1 MSVFFGFFKP
11 ETIKPKVKYCY
22 IKLRFLSEDN
32 FLLYFA
38 DFKQLI
44 RSYIKEGFS
53 LFMNK
58 KSKEK
63 TGAENIHWDLSD
75 LYDSVK
81 DPNLQKDKKEAGE
94 LADDFA
100 RKYKNKVSGLEEEE
114 MKHALQE
121 YEGLLDL
128 IGKIG
133 SFAHLIWSTDTNNA
147 EYGKLMQ
154 EANELSS
161 EIHQKLVFF
170 DVEWLSVDEDRAR
183 EFIESKTLV
192 HYKHYLETSRRY
204 KDHILSEKEEQVLS
218 AKSVTGRSAW
228 NRYFDETM
236 GAARFELDGEE
247 LTQQEV
253 LSKLHEPDR
262 DLRKRAHASL
272 TDTFRE
278 LNRSLTF
285 IFNTILADKNTDDKL
300 RGYSSWISSRNLA
313 NEIKDETVEVLINA
327 VTNRYNLVQRFYE
340 LKRSLLG
347 YERLY
352 DYDRYAP
359 LLKTEKEIK
368 WDEAREMVLDSYADF
383 HPRIGSIAGEFF
395 ENHWIDAAIK
405 PGKRGGAYSASTVP
419 SVHPYVFMN
428 FDGKIRDV
436 QTLAHELGHGVHQ
449 YLSREQGPLQADT
462 PLTTAETA
470 SVFGEMLVFQKL
482 MRKLDDPK
490 EKLALLIGKIDDT
503 IATVFRQ
510 VSMNRFEHAMHTKR
524 REEGELTSGDFS
536 ELWRRTQEDIYG
548 DSVTLTEEYNLWWS
562 YIPHFLHTPGYVYAY
577 AFGELLV
584 LALYEEYKHSGNGF
598 SDKYLAM
605 LKAGGSDWPE
615 NIVGK
620 LGLDITKPNFWDNGL
635 TAIEKMVEQA
645 EELAQQLN

>member
-1 MSVFFGFFKP
+1 MSN
-11 ETIKPKVKYCY
+11 KVK
-22 IKLRFLSEDN
+22 
-32 FLLYFA
+32 
-38 DFKQLI
+38 Q
-44 RSYIKEGFS
+44 
-53 LFMNK
+53 
-58 KSKEK
+58 K
-63 TGAENIHWDLSD
+63 TGAENVHWDLSD
-75 LYDSVK
+75 LYKSID
-81 DPNLQKDKKEAGE
+81 DPALKSDKKKVQKQAE
-94 LADDFA
+94 DFA
-100 RKYKNKVSGLEEEE
+100 SSYKGKIAELDEEG
-114 MKHALQE
+114 MKQALQN
-121 YEGLLDL
+121 YEQLLET

-133 SFAHLIWSTDTNNA
+133 AYAHLIWSTNTNKP

-170 DVEWLSVDEDRAR
+170 DVEWLAVDEKEANKL
-183 EFIESKTLV
+183 IESEELSN
-192 HYKHYLETSRRY
+192 YKHHLETSRRY
-204 KDHILSEKEEQVLS
+204 KDHILSEKEEQILS
-218 AKSVTGRSAW
+218 AKKVTGRSAW

-272 TDTFRE
+272 TETFKDHSRT
-278 LNRSLTF
+278 LTF
-285 IFNTILADKNTDDKL
+285 VFNTLLADKHTDDKL
-300 RGYSSWISSRNLA
+300 RSYDSWISSRNLA
-313 NEIKDETVEVLINA
+313 NEIDDETVEVLVNS
-327 VTNRYNLVQRFYE
+327 VTNKYDLVHRFYD

-347 YERLY
+347 YDEMF

-359 LLKTEKEIK
+359 ILKSEKEIM
-368 WDEAREMVLDSYADF
+368 WDEAQGMVLDSYSNF
-383 HPRIGSIAGEFF
+383 HPEMGKIAGEFF
-395 ENHWIDAAIK
+395 ESRWIDAAMK

-428 FDGKIRDV
+428 FNGKIRDV

-449 YLSREQGPLQADT
+449 YLSREQGVLQADT

-470 SVFGEMLVFQKL
+470 SVFGEMLVFQRL
-482 MRKLDDPK
+482 MRKLEDPK
-490 EKLALLIGKIDDT
+490 EKLALLISKIDDS

-524 REEGELTSGDFS
+524 REEGELSTEDFS
-536 ELWRRTQEDIYG
+536 GLWRQTQEQVYG
-548 DSVTLTEEYNLWWS
+548 DSVTLTESYDIWWS

-584 LALYEEYKHSGNGF
+584 LALYEEYTQSKNGF
-598 SDKYLAM
+598 SEKYIEM
-605 LKAGGSDWPE
+605 LRAGGSDWPE

-620 LGLDITKPNFWDNGL
+620 LGLDITQPDFWDNGL
-635 TAIEKMVEQA
+635 AAIQKMIEQA
-645 EELAQQLN
+645 EKLAKQIN